1 MIKRQVIELRGVK
14 REEFLDYFL
23 ILGGKDLGDGKIR
36 GLSWEVEIGPEEYLC
51 LGTMELPSVK
61 IIFKVEEGSFR
72 AFLSD
77 FRMKFIRGGG

>member
-1 MIKRQVIELRGVK
+1 MQIIESRGIK

-23 ILGGKDLGDGKIR
+23 ALGGEDRGRGKIR
-36 GLSWEVEIGPEEYLC
+36 GDFWEVQIGPQESLC
-51 LGTMELPSVK
+51 IGPLELPSVK
-61 IIFKVEEGSFR
+61 ITFQVEEGSFR